1 MRILLD
7 ESLPRGLK
15 RLLQGLDILT
25 VPERGWQGVRNGEL
39 LKLAGQEFEV
49 FVTADQNLEYQH
61 NLAEQPIA
69 IVVLVAASNRLE
81 AYVPMEEK
89 IRAAIQSVRRGT
101 ITKVAP

>member
-15 RLLQGLDILT
+15 RLLQGLDLVT

-39 LKLAGQEFEV
+39 LKLAGQEFSV
-49 FVTADQNLEYQH
+49 FLTADQSLEYQQH
-61 NLAEQPIA
+61 LPEVAIG

-89 IRAAIQSVRRGT
+89 IRAALKVARPGT
-101 ITKVAP
+101 ITKVAA